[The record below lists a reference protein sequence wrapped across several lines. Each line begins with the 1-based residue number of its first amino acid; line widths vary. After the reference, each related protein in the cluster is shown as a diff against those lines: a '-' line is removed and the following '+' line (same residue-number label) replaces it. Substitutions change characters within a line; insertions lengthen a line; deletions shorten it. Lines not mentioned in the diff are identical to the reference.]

1 MSPEYP
7 EEKEQ
12 FDEERIVRMLR
23 HPEGRVDVVLDTDT
37 YNEGDDQFALSYM
50 VRSQEKMNVLGI
62 YAAPFYSGTTTRADS
77 PKDGMEKSYLEI
89 MKLLDLLNRKDLYA
103 CAKKGS
109 EGYLKNEREPVR
121 SEAAED
127 IVRLA
132 RLHSPENPLYVV
144 GIAVLTNIAS
154 ALLIAPE
161 IKDRIVV
168 VWLGG
173 HSLEWPDNYEFNLRQ
188 DVAAARVVFGCG
200 VPLVHLP
207 CKGVVSGFTIT
218 GPELDT
224 WVKGKNELCDHL
236 SELLIDSVK
245 SRNPYPTWSKALWDV
260 TAVAWLLGGFMEDR
274 LEKSPIPEY
283 DHQWGFDKTR
293 HPIRYVYSIDR
304 DKLML
309 DLIEK
314 ITKPGNT
321 GL

>member
-1 MSPEYP
+1 MKRFMSPGNT

-50 VRSQEKMNVLGI
+50 VRSQEKINVLGI
-62 YAAPFYSGTTTRADS
+62 YAAPFFSEVSKRADS

-89 MKLLDLLNRKDLYA
+89 MKLLDLLNRKDLNA
-103 CAKKGS
+103 CVKKGS

-207 CKGVVSGFTIT
+207 CRGVVSSFTIT
-218 GPELDT
+218 GPELNT
-224 WVKGKNELCDHL
+224 WLKGKNELCDHL
-236 SELLIDSVK
+236 VELLVDFVK
-245 SRNPYPTWSKALWDV
+245 KRNPYPTWSKALWDV

-274 LEKSPIPEY
+274 LEMSPIPEY
-283 DHQWGFDKTR
+283 DYQWGFDKTR

-314 ITKPGNT
+314 ITKSC
-321 GL
+321 